1 MSRGFYQPLDFKWR
15 NYPWLTTT
23 PLPLPATFRPFLSAN
38 PGVTFSQ
45 TQLRAIEANVIVIK
59 QGCIRRMVYQ
69 GNSQTLSY
77 IVLDP
82 DGGVSA
88 TNFSD
93 FREVLERAADHGHGV
108 LFCYDTKSRK
118 MSMPHILPCRCICDK
133 RDHTRDG

>member
-1 MSRGFYQPLDFKWR
+1 MAND
-15 NYPWLTTT
+15 NALTFSGNIQTV
-23 PLPLPATFRPFLSAN
+23 LSAN

-45 TQLRAIEANVIVIK
+45 SQLRAIEANVIVIK

-88 TNFSD
+88 TNFID

-108 LFCYDTKSRK
+108 LFCFDTKSRK
-118 MSMPHILPCRCICDK
+118 MSMPHILPCRCTCDK
-133 RDHTRDG
+133 RD